1 MFFYS
6 EFFLEQNMHI
16 YNSVEVIKMFSD
28 MDQLIKMAQSGDRLK
43 ISVAQ
48 AEDKTVLMSL
58 KKAYEEGIAEPILIG
73 NKNKIEEIL
82 KEINFR
88 ADLEIVNTSTTEE
101 SAYKA
106 MQLVEE
112 GTAEMPMKGML
123 NTGTILRAML
133 DSKFS
138 FRRGHLLSLVSLI
151 YLKNQNRFVMI
162 TDGGMN
168 ISPGIE
174 EKVEIIENAAFFA
187 RKLGISNPKVA
198 LLAAVETV
206 NQSMKSTVE
215 AAVISKMSDR
225 GQINAVIDGPLA
237 FDNAVLK
244 KAAVKKGISGE
255 VAGKADILVVP
266 DIESGNILYKTLVV
280 LFAQPTA
287 SLIMGA
293 NIPLIISSRADSLET
308 KFNSIALGKLFVRN
322 IVFE

>member
-1 MFFYS
+1 
-6 EFFLEQNMHI
+6 
-16 YNSVEVIKMFSD
+16 MFSD
-28 MDQLIKMAQSGDRLK
+28 MDQLIEMAKTGEMLK

-48 AEDKTVLMSL
+48 AEDKTVLKSL
-58 KKAYEEGIAEPILIG
+58 KKAYEEKIAEPILIG
-73 NKNKIEEIL
+73 SKEKIENIL
-82 KEINFR
+82 REINFT
-88 ADLEIVNTSTTEE
+88 ADLEIINSMSHEE

-106 MQLVEE
+106 MQIVEE
-112 GTAEMPMKGML
+112 GKAEMPMKGMI

-133 DSKFS
+133 DRKFS
-138 FRRGHLLSLVSLI
+138 FRRDHLLSLVSLI
-151 YLKNQNRFVMI
+151 YLENQNRFVII

-168 ISPGIE
+168 ISPGLE

-187 RKLGISNPKVA
+187 RKLGISSPKVA

-206 NQSMKSTVE
+206 NQSMQSTVE

-225 GQINAVIDGPLA
+225 GQIDVVVDGPLA

-244 KAAVKKGISGE
+244 QAAEKKGIRGE
-255 VAGKADILVVP
+255 VAGEADILVVP

-280 LFAQPTA
+280 LFEQPTA

-293 NIPLIISSRADSLET
+293 NIPLIISSRADSLDT

-322 IVFE
+322 LVLGK